1 MLTRRP
7 HRAYRQTP
15 IWSLTSHCWQFSNAY
30 LLTKTQYIALLTRYA
45 TQAILIKREQLLK
58 LKPQKKEGHVPKS
71 ITIFTTNTC
80 AYCVMVERFL
90 DMKGLKYEIVN
101 LDEQPELQQ
110 EVLEMSG
117 ALTVPITVVTKQD
130 DSKEVVIG
138 YNIPRLAPAV
148 A

>member
-1 MLTRRP
+1 MP
-7 HRAYRQTP
+7 
-15 IWSLTSHCWQFSNAY
+15 
-30 LLTKTQYIALLTRYA
+30 
-45 TQAILIKREQLLK
+45 
-58 LKPQKKEGHVPKS
+58 KK

-90 DMKGLKYEIVN
+90 NMKGLKYEVVN
-101 LDEQPELQQ
+101 LDEKPELQQ

-130 DSKEVVIG
+130 DSQEVVIG